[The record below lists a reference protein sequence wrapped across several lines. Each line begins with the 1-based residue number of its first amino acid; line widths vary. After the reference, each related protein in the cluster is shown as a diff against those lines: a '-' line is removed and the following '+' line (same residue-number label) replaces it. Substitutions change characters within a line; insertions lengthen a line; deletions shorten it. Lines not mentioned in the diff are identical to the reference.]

1 MVLKTSVQSML
12 KYSRP
17 PHVQEPDIL
26 DIKKILRKS
35 TQDVKL
41 FNDVRHFRFKANAQ
55 DPTVIEMSWKKASVN
70 EEWEG
75 NLMYF
80 PRTKEGQIAEVNVSD
95 LVEVTKTSGGILVWF
110 CV

>member
-1 MVLKTSVQSML
+1 MVLKTSIQSML

-26 DIKKILRKS
+26 DIKHILRNS
-35 TQDVKL
+35 AIDVKQY
-41 FNDVRHFRFKANAQ
+41 NDVRHFRFKANAQ
-55 DPTVIEMSWKKASVN
+55 DPTMIEMSWKKASVN

-75 NLMYF
+75 SVKYF
-80 PRTKEGQIAEVNVSD
+80 PRTEEGQIAEVNVSD

-110 CV
+110 CL